1 VLYPWAGFR
10 NFFERKF
17 ATARGTPLPRFR
29 TMTVDV
35 NIRFTDKFVDGCFG
49 FLLIN

>member
-1 VLYPWAGFR
+1 
-10 NFFERKF
+10 
-17 ATARGTPLPRFR
+17 
-29 TMTVDV
+29 MTVDV